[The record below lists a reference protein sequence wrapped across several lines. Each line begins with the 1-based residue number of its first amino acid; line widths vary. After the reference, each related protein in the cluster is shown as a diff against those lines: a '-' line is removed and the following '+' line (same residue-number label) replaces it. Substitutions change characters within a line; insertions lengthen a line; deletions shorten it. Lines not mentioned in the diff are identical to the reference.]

1 MEEYKKCFEDYE
13 ISNFGNCRR
22 LMKNGTY
29 RNVKGSIMNKGYRY
43 FQVGRKGKRRNF
55 LFHQMVAKC
64 FIGERPNLGCKV
76 DIDHIDRNKLNN
88 HIDNLR
94 YVSHTQNSKNQ
105 DRYRDEFQGT
115 RKERTYQL
123 QIEQRKKMRESK
135 KYYCELCNIISQCPS
150 HLKKHYNG
158 YRHKLKEKTKK
169 EMEDNNIEWNN
180 KNYLEF
186 KRKKYNRK
194 KTRETTK

>member
-29 RNVKGSIMNKGYRY
+29 RQVKGSIQNRGYRY
-43 FQVGRKGKRRNF
+43 FQINRNGKRKNF

-88 HIDNLR
+88 HINNLR
-94 YVSHTQNSKNQ
+94 YVTHAENSKNQ
-105 DRYRDEFQGT
+105 DRYLDEFQGT
-115 RKERTYQL
+115 RKERTH
-123 QIEQRKKMRESK
+123 QIQKKYEKKIRESK
-135 KYYCELCNIISQCPS
+135 KYYCELCNIISRCTS
-150 HLKKHYNG
+150 HLEKHKNG
-158 YRHKLKEKTKK
+158 YRHKLKQKTKK
-169 EMEDNNIEWNN
+169 EMEDLNIEWNN

-186 KRKKYNRK
+186 KQKKYDKNRI
-194 KTRETTK
+194 R